1 MYCNVLV
8 TKPFDHT
15 FTYKLKLDQ
24 SVKKGS
30 IVLVPFGKKNDQIGM
45 VCETYESIPEN
56 VRNIKLK
63 EIKLVFVNLFL
74 SVTVK

>member
-15 FTYKLKLDQ
+15 FTYKLKPNQ
-24 SVKKGS
+24 TVTKGS

-45 VCETYESIPEN
+45 VYEIFETLPKN
-56 VRNIKLK
+56 VRNIKRN
-63 EIKLVFVNLFL
+63 I
-74 SVTVK
+74 